1 MIGTMLE
8 PTSRL
13 LQVLELL
20 QTEPLV
26 TGREI
31 ADRLGIDRRTVRRY
45 VAALQRL
52 GIPIEGARGVG
63 GGYRMR
69 PGYRLP
75 PLMLSD
81 DEATAVVFGLL
92 TARRLGLRE
101 PVDGALA
108 KLERVLPAA
117 LRRRVDALAGTLAF
131 TSRPTGGEPVAGDTV
146 LLLAE
151 AIRRRRRLDVDYRSR
166 DGVLSS
172 RELSPHGLV
181 VHSGRWYLAAHDHG
195 RDALRTFRVD
205 RMENAAVAREPAH
218 PLPPGYDATEHVTR
232 SLARVLYEHE
242 VEVLLHLP
250 PEEAATRVSPTL
262 AELAPDGDGTL
273 LRMRVSSLD
282 WVAGVLAGLECDFTI
297 RTPPELDGAV
307 RALADRLLR
316 ASPR

>member
-1 MIGTMLE
+1 MLE

-26 TGREI
+26 TGRDI

-45 VAALQRL
+45 VVALQRL

-81 DEATAVVFGLL
+81 DEATAVVLGLM

-108 KLERVLPAA
+108 KVERVLPTA
-117 LRRRVDALAGTLAF
+117 LRRRVEALARTLAF
-131 TSRPTGGEPVAGDTV
+131 TGRPTEGDPVAGDTV

-151 AIRRRRRLDVDYRSR
+151 AIRRRRRVTVAYRSR
-166 DGVLSS
+166 DGGESA

-181 VHSGRWYLAAHDHG
+181 VHSGRWYLVAHDHG
-195 RDALRTFRVD
+195 RDALRTFPVD
-205 RMENAAVAREPAH
+205 RMERAAVTREAAE
-218 PLPPGYDATEHVTR
+218 PPPSDFDAAEHVTR
-232 SLARVLYEHE
+232 SLARLPFEHD

-250 PEEAATRVSPTL
+250 AAEAATRVSPAL
-262 AELAPDGDGTL
+262 AELAPDGDGTR
-273 LRMRVSSLD
+273 LRMRADSLH

-297 RTPPELDGAV
+297 RAPVELHAAV
-307 RALADRLLR
+307 AALADRLLR